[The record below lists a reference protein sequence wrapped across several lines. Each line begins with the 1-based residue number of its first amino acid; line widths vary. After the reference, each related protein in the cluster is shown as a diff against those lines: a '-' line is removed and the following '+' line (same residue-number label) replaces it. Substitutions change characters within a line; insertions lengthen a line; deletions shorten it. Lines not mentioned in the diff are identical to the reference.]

1 MTAQLSLSFA
11 RDTAQAFEEFH
22 EANPRVYETL
32 VRLAREWVARTGQRR
47 VGIKSLYEVA
57 RWQIQLETT
66 DGTFKLD
73 NSFTAYY
80 ARLID
85 EQEPD
90 LSGLFEFRRS
100 QADGLY
106 RRVAL

>member
-1 MTAQLSLSFA
+1 MSEQLLLLFDGTTAQ
-11 RDTAQAFEEFH
+11 RFEIFH
-22 EANPRVYETL
+22 RENPHVYRTL
-32 VRLAREWVARTGQRR
+32 VRLAREWIERTGQRR

-57 RWQIQLETT
+57 RWQIQMETS
-66 DGTFKLD
+66 DAAFKLD
-73 NSFTAYY
+73 NTFTAYF